1 MFTTGQNL
9 LKKIIEE
16 RQILTQ
22 SIVKSFLI
30 DRLTT
35 NNAIYRDS
43 LKVTS
48 ATKTVTSQN
57 VSLSHR
63 SKNFLFR
70 RKFMFR
76 SQDIQVFVS
85 HDLQNL

>member
-57 VSLSHR
+57 VSSE
-63 SKNFLFR
+63 S
-70 RKFMFR
+70 
-76 SQDIQVFVS
+76 
-85 HDLQNL
+85 